1 MSKDANVPILK
12 PTPVAAKPPPAQQD
26 QDRLNVDWHLLW
38 FATRRWDWSSL
49 AIVPADR
56 GLSTLP
62 VAKSLTW
69 VGAYH
74 PQPVEL
80 VNAVDI
86 PLEQAGKLAA
96 RLKSAA
102 PLHNILIAAMDSV
115 FDNQAAIPV
124 MLAADAVLLVVALG
138 QTDFSAAR
146 QTLELLGQKTIGCVT
161 LPRGKT
167 L

>member
-1 MSKDANVPILK
+1 VLTKAH
-12 PTPVAAKPPPAQQD
+12 PAQQD

-49 AIVPADR
+49 AIVPASR
-56 GLSTLP
+56 GLSPLP

-74 PQPVEL
+74 LPQPVEM

-86 PLEQAGKLAA
+86 RLEQAGNLAA
-96 RLKSAA
+96 RLKAA
-102 PLHNILIAAMDSV
+102 AHLHNILIVAMDSV
-115 FDNQAAIPV
+115 FENQAAIPV

-138 QTDFSAAR
+138 RSDFSSAR

-161 LPRGKT
+161 LPRGRA